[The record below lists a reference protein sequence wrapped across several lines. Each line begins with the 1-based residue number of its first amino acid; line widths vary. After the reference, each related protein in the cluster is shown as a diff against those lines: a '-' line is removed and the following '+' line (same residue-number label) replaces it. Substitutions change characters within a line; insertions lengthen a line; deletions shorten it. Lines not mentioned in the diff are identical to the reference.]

1 MNPQRPRPSSR
12 ASSSIAGAPTTG
24 LSPHGAHLER
34 SAAGHPV
41 VRPSLIATDLDGTVI
56 SYRHTRTG
64 HISQRT
70 IEAFTAA
77 REAGIQVVFV
87 TGRPMRWLSG
97 LADTLGQAGPII
109 CSNGAVIYDVVADK
123 VIEAHPM
130 AGETVRTVHE
140 LISASVP
147 HTSFG
152 LETLSGFVMETE
164 LYESSRRSRRQ
175 HPESPDDDT
184 AAPEFTLA
192 DPVISAL
199 GEHPEVVKFLVKA
212 AEVQPD
218 SFLATVRGLV
228 GELVSVTHSAPGLPL
243 LEISRPDVNKALTLA
258 DYTNSLGVA
267 AEEVAAFGDMLND
280 LEMIT
285 WAGTGYAVASAHPQ
299 LIDAADAVAG
309 ACDDDGVARAIEH
322 LITLPT

>member
-1 MNPQRPRPSSR
+1 MRPERPRTSARLTDP
-12 ASSSIAGAPTTG
+12 ASPLT
-24 LSPHGAHLER
+24 PHGAQLER
-34 SAAGHPV
+34 SADGHPL

-64 HISQRT
+64 HISART

-87 TGRPMRWLSG
+87 TGRPMRWLAG

-109 CSNGAVIYDVVADK
+109 CSNGAVIYDVVADQ

-130 AGETVRTVHE
+130 SGETVRTVHE
-140 LISASVP
+140 LISARVP

-152 LETLSGFVMETE
+152 LETLTGFVMESE
-164 LYESSRRSRRQ
+164 LYESSRRSRQQR
-175 HPESPDDDT
+175 PESPDDDT

-192 DPVISAL
+192 DPVVSAL
-199 GEHPEVVKFLVKA
+199 SEHPEVVKFLVKA
-212 AEVQPD
+212 AEVKPD
-218 SFLATVRGLV
+218 DLLATVRGLV

-267 AEEVAAFGDMLND
+267 AEDTVAFGDMLND
-280 LEMIT
+280 LEMIS

-299 LIDAADAVAG
+299 LIEAADSVTA

-322 LITLPT
+322 LLTLPT